1 MQVKIQRKGHPVET
15 LTDPTFEQCF
25 NTAGKMQCEFIDL
38 TGAVSLPVTA
48 APTQATKTVHTSDQ
62 DNKAPVE
69 YGFAQTAGE
78 FGQIHLPQCLD
89 RHQRR
94 GRALQEPHVSR
105 CRLCAR
111 CRVQHPP
118 ARCRRCH
125 RARWFATAARMKPGA
140 RYVLAA
146 VLVCPMQR
154 STGHSIPTPED
165 VSGRGVRPIL
175 ARGQGRDGHR
185 DERRW
190 RVQSR
195 V

>member
-48 APTQATKTVHTSDQ
+48 APTQATKTVHKSDQ

-78 FGQIHLPQCLD
+78 VRPEPAACLD

-94 GRALQEPHVSR
+94 GCALQEPHVGR

-111 CRVQHPP
+111 RRVQHPP

-125 RARWFATAARMKPGA
+125 RA
-140 RYVLAA
+140 
-146 VLVCPMQR
+146 
-154 STGHSIPTPED
+154 
-165 VSGRGVRPIL
+165 
-175 ARGQGRDGHR
+175 DGL
-185 DERRW
+185 RR
-190 RVQSR
+190 RLG
-195 V
+195 